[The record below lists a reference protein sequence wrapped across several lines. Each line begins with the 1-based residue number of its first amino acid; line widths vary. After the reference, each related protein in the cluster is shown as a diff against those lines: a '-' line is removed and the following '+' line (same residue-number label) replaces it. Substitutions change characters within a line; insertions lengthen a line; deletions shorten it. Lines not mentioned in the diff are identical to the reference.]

1 MRALRVSKSRQK
13 DSRNIL
19 TLSQYWWLCYAAYT
33 STMMFAKISIGF
45 FLLRVTVEQIYI
57 WIIYTAMGITIV
69 TGIVF
74 FFVTVLQCSPVSYF
88 WSRAV
93 GGDGKCLDMEI
104 IIGLTY
110 FYSAVSALC
119 DFTFGLLPIV
129 MLWNLNMS
137 RSTKI
142 AIAPILS
149 MACIASAGVLV
160 RTAYVKDFRS
170 PDFLCE
176 FPSPHPALLKQ
187 PTDSSY

>member
-1 MRALRVSKSRQK
+1 
-13 DSRNIL
+13 
-19 TLSQYWWLCYAAYT
+19 
-33 STMMFAKISIGF
+33 MMFAKTSIGF

-57 WIIYTAMGITIV
+57 WIIYSAMAITVV

-88 WSRAV
+88 WGRAV
-93 GGDGKCLDMEI
+93 GAHGQCLDMEI

-176 FPSPHPALLKQ
+176 FSSPHPAPIKLFTDPSHQTQ
-187 PTDSSY
+187 PSTSPSGPPSKKASPSPPAP